1 MSQCTNQMAHFSQL
15 QSSKPTT
22 KGKDINLLMSK
33 HGTRSLEVEP
43 YMQQNVI
50 VKLFNHKALLYD
62 I

>member
-1 MSQCTNQMAHFSQL
+1 MAHFSQL